1 VASDVTTTDAGKPV
15 VDVNSVKHT
24 LYVAILLCLGCSVLV
39 SLFAVGLKSTQDEN
53 RKAFQQ
59 KNVLQAAGLWTDGMN
74 SQAEFESRV
83 EQLVLNF
90 ETDTIEEDA
99 DPEKIDTKKDSKKP
113 ELSDQVTDDIAN
125 VKRREKR
132 TVIYRITDDGK
143 ETLVLPVRGYGLW
156 STLWGFIALDMTNA
170 EAGAD
175 QITVKGLTYYDQK
188 ETPGL
193 GGEVDNPLWKAKW
206 VGKKAFAKDWTVKVK
221 VTKGAEGIYQV
232 DALSGAT
239 ITSRG
244 VSNML
249 AYWLGDEGFGPY
261 LKRTSGAAPAEPQAD
276 GEDNAEVGHAG
287 EKHAD
292 ETSGEHK

>member
-1 VASDVTTTDAGKPV
+1 MASDVTTTDAGKPM

-24 LYVAILLCLGCSVLV
+24 LRVAILLCLGCSVLV
-39 SLFAVGLKSTQDEN
+39 SLFAVGLKSIQDEN

-59 KNVLQAAGLWTDGMN
+59 KNVLQAAGLWTDGMDAK
-74 SQAEFESRV
+74 AEFESRV
-83 EQLVLNF
+83 EQLVLNL
-90 ETDTIEEDA
+90 ETGVIEKDA

-113 ELSDQVTDDIAN
+113 ELSDKIVDDIAN

-132 TVIYRITDDGK
+132 TVIYRINDDGK

-156 STLWGFIALDMTNA
+156 STLWGFIALDMTDA
-170 EAGAD
+170 GSGAD
-175 QITVKGLTYYDQK
+175 QITVKGLAYYDQK

-206 VGKKAFAKDWTVKVK
+206 VGKKAFAKDWAVKVK
-221 VTKGAEGIYQV
+221 VTKGAKGIYQV

-244 VSNML
+244 VSSML
-249 AYWLGDEGFGPY
+249 TYWLGDEGFGPY
-261 LKRTSGAAPAEPQAD
+261 LKQTSGAAPAEPQAG
-276 GEDNAEVGHAG
+276 GEEHAEGEHAG
-287 EKHAD
+287 EEHAN
-292 ETSGEHK
+292 ENSGEHK